1 MSARSL
7 TADTMLWCHE
17 RKRRVLAVSK
27 RPKIGAVATT
37 GRMLTRAMPLL
48 PPEVVERHDAQYA
61 GHVVGENV
69 QRHFGGYPWQRLR
82 HQYVRV

>member
-1 MSARSL
+1 
-7 TADTMLWCHE
+7 
-17 RKRRVLAVSK
+17 
-27 RPKIGAVATT
+27 
-37 GRMLTRAMPLL
+37 MPLL

-69 QRHFGGYPWQRLR
+69 HRHFGGYPWQRLR